1 MLIERKPTAVKT
13 LTVRTDREAFDGI
26 HDLSK
31 SLKSAPSVLLRV
43 AIWNLLQKQKHLKA
57 KTIEELIQHEAA

>member
-1 MLIERKPTAVKT
+1 MLIQRKQICVKT

-31 SLKSAPSVLLRV
+31 SLHSAPSVLLRV
-43 AIWNLLQKQKHLKA
+43 AIWNLLQHHKNIRA
-57 KTIEELIQHEAA
+57 KTLEELIQHEAA